1 MGLGPPFSELKQ
13 GLRPPIMQCQ
23 NFPQKPLG
31 GADIGGQI
39 LNFGPDFL
47 KTGELWSTC
56 FGIIGRHLRRTTSHL
71 NYVGQSSK
79 TKKVMKGQILRI
91 IPIFSKLVKLNVSY
105 LGNNFEF

>member
-47 KTGELWSTC
+47 KTGELWSTY
-56 FGIIGRHLRRTTSHL
+56 FGTFRKHSISTTS
-71 NYVGQSSK
+71 NPKYVGQSSK
-79 TKKVMKGQILRI
+79 TEEL
-91 IPIFSKLVKLNVSY
+91 
-105 LGNNFEF
+105 